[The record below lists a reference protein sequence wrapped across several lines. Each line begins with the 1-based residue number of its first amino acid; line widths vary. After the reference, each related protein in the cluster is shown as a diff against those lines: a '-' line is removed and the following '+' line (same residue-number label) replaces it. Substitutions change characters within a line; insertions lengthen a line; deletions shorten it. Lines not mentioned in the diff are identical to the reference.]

1 MNKMGN
7 LKLITSF
14 DTHNDVNN
22 KDTFNILNGSRI
34 YLM

>member
-1 MNKMGN
+1 MNKIGN

-14 DTHNDVNN
+14 DTHNEVYN
-22 KDTFNILNGSRI
+22 KDTFNILNGSKI